1 MMTEYENFR
10 AVVEHRRPEWTP
22 FGMGFTPDLEKRVIE
37 HIGTKDIAAHY
48 GLDQKVWVGGKA
60 PEGFVWPDHRQY
72 WDGFAMPAGAW
83 INGLGVVEVPGGFHH
98 FTRYISPLRN
108 ATTFAQIE
116 GYAVADATAFDWSGA
131 ADAVANAHAQG
142 RATTIFVGH
151 MYENAWQARGYEQF
165 LLDTVERPDWAE
177 CLLDKFFRNNLHTA
191 TAAARAGVDYIF
203 CGDDV
208 ANQNALM
215 FSKDTWRRLILS
227 RWAKVW
233 ASVKAVNP
241 RSVIAYH
248 TDGNCTDIV
257 EDMVDAGL
265 DFLNPVQPE
274 CMDADALKARLGKRL
289 GFDGCLGTQST
300 MPFGTPA
307 DVRRRVKECVE
318 KYGLTGGLMLAHT
331 HVLEPE
337 VPLANID
344 AFASACREYGRLG

>member
-22 FGMGFTPDLEKRVIE
+22 FGMSFTPDLEKRVIE
-37 HIGTKDIAAHY
+37 HIGTNDIAAHY
-48 GLDQKVWVGGKA
+48 GMDQRVWAGPKA
-60 PEGFVWPDHRQY
+60 PEGFQGPDHRKY
-72 WDGFAMPAGAW
+72 WDGFAMPDGAW

-108 ATTFAQIE
+108 ATSFREIE
-116 GYAVADATAFDWSGA
+116 DYAVADATAFDWSPA
-131 ADAVANAHAQG
+131 AQAVAKAHADG
-142 RATTIFVGH
+142 KSTTVFIGH
-151 MYENAWQARGYEQF
+151 MYENAWQARGYEPF
-165 LLDTVERPDWAE
+165 LLDTIERPEWAE
-177 CLLDKFFRNNLHTA
+177 CMLDKFFRNNLHA
-191 TAAARAGVDYIF
+191 AAQAARAGVDLIY

-233 ASVKAVNP
+233 QAVNDINP
-241 RSVIAYH
+241 RCVIAYH
-248 TDGNCTDIV
+248 TDGNCMDIV
-257 EDMVDAGL
+257 AEMLDAGL

-274 CMDADALKARLGKRL
+274 CLDTDALKARFGKRL
-289 GFDGCLGTQST
+289 GMDGCMGTQST
-300 MPFGTPA
+300 MPFGTPD
-307 DVRRRVKECVE
+307 DVRRRVKECVA
-318 KYGLTGGLMLAHT
+318 KYGQSGGLMLAPT

-344 AFASACREYGRLG
+344 AYASACREYGRLG

>member
-1 MMTEYENFR
+1 MMTKYENFR

-22 FGMGFTPDLEKRVIE
+22 FNMHFTPDLEKRVIE
-37 HIGTKDIAAHY
+37 HIGTNDIAGHY
-48 GLDQKVWVGGKA
+48 GLDQLAWVSWKA
-60 PEGFVWPDHRQY
+60 PEGFCWPDHRKY
-72 WDGFAMPAGAW
+72 WEGFAMPPGAC
-83 INGLGVVEVPGGFHH
+83 INGLGVVEVPGGVHH

-108 ATTFAQIE
+108 ATSFREIE
-116 GYAVADATAFDWSGA
+116 DYAVADATGFDWTGQA
-131 ADAVANAHAQG
+131 EVVAQTHAQG
-142 RATTIFVGH
+142 KATTIFVGH

-191 TAAARAGVDYIF
+191 TAAARAGVDYIY

-227 RWAKVW
+227 RWAQVW
-233 ASVKAVNP
+233 RAVKQVNP

-248 TDGNCTDIV
+248 TDGNCMDIV
-257 EDMVDAGL
+257 EEMVDAGL

-274 CMDADALKARLGKRL
+274 CMDTDALKARLGKRL
-289 GFDGCLGTQST
+289 GMDGCIGTQST
-300 MPFGTPA
+300 MPFGTVD
-307 DVRRRVKECVE
+307 DVRCRVQECIS
-318 KYGLTGGLMLAHT
+318 KYGQSGGLMLAPT

-344 AFASACREYGRLG
+344 AFARACREFGRLG